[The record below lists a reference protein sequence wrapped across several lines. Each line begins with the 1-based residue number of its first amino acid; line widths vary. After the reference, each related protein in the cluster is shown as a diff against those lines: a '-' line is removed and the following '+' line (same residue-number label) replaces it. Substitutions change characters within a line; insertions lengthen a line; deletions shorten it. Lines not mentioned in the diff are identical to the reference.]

1 MKRCGGVDRPPHTV
15 PLVGFHK
22 RAASED
28 GLSARCKECQAVYN
42 VNYRATPEGKEVELR
57 GSARYREKYP
67 EKIAAHTAV
76 TVAIRKGDVARAED
90 CLCNICASLMGEM
103 PAKTYHHLLGYE
115 HEHRLDVVPLCA
127 TCHSEEHRRELV
139 AA

>member
-1 MKRCGGVDRPPHTV
+1 MKKLYKGRDRA
-15 PLVGFHK
+15 LW
-22 RAASED
+22 
-28 GLSARCKECQAVYN
+28 LQ
-42 VNYRATPEGKEVELR
+42 TPEGKATWLR
-57 GSARYREKYP
+57 DAANHKAKHPERIVARN
-67 EKIAAHTAV
+67 ALTQ
-76 TVAIRKGDVARAED
+76 AIRSGKFAKAKD